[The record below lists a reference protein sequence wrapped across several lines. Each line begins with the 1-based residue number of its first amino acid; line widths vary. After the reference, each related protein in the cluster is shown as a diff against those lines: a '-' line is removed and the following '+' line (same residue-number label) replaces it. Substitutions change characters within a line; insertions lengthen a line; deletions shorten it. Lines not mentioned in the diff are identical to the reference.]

1 MTQTR
6 RDFVKASL
14 AAVPAAIAGAGLG
27 RVAAEPRPDSK
38 FRGVQIGIIV
48 SPYNFPSIPVPADR
62 FLRTLVDLGLSAVEI
77 QDVRCEVYAGAPSA
91 PRAGYSGSPGQHL
104 SPEERAAMRRRQ
116 AEQLTEWRLSNKAAI
131 LDKFKTLRGMYEGAG
146 VKIYAFRLANTSM
159 EMSDAEYDY
168 FFDAARIL
176 GANQITTELP
186 ADPALSKRLGDLGEK
201 HRVMVGY
208 HNHTQVNAQSWNTA
222 LAQSKWNGIQLDIGH
237 FVAAISGSPI
247 PFIEEHH
254 DRITSIHLK
263 DRKYG
268 TSGGANL
275 PWGTGDTPVKE
286 VLLLMRD
293 RQYAFP
299 AGIELEYK
307 IPEGSTPEKE
317 IENCLDFCRRALNS

>member
-1 MTQTR
+1 MTLTR
-6 RDFVKASL
+6 RDVVKAGL
-14 AAVPAAIAGAGLG
+14 AAIPAIGLA
-27 RVAAEPRPDSK
+27 RLAAAPRPDSK
-38 FRGVQIGIIV
+38 FHGVQIGIIV
-48 SPYNFPSIPVPADR
+48 SPYNYPSIPVPADQ
-62 FLRTLVDLGLSAVEI
+62 FLRTLVQVGLSAVEI

-104 SPEERAAMRRRQ
+104 SREERAAMRRKQ
-116 AEQLTEWRLSNKAAI
+116 DEQVTQWRINNKAAI
-131 LDKFKTLRGMYEGAG
+131 LEKFKTLRKMYNDAG
-146 VKIYAFRLANTSM
+146 VEIYAFRLANASM

-168 FFDAARIL
+168 LFEAGRVL

-201 HRVMVGY
+201 HRIMVGY
-208 HNHTQVNAQSWNTA
+208 HNHTQVNAQSWDTA

-237 FVAAISGSPI
+237 YVAAVSGSPI
-247 PFIEEHH
+247 PFIEQHH

-268 TSGGANL
+268 THGGANL
-275 PWGTGDTPVKE
+275 PWGEGDTPVKE
-286 VLLLMRD
+286 VLVMMRD
-293 RQYAFP
+293 RHFTFP

-317 IENCLDFCRRALNS
+317 IEKCVEFARRALNR